1 MYAHATLQS
10 ATSRGRFSLCTDL
23 FHTALTHALVH
34 RLTQDVL
41 LPQLDEL
48 RAQAAEAE
56 WEAAVAARLAH
67 SLVQHCQTCK
77 TVGLIEHALQHAP
90 CGAAKA
96 TGEQQEGYDAS
107 EEWRAP

>member
-1 MYAHATLQS
+1 M
-10 ATSRGRFSLCTDL
+10 
-23 FHTALTHALVH
+23 LTHALVH

-77 TVGLIEHALQHAP
+77 TVGLNTRCKMQLVVPPKPLGSSKKDMNHHII
-90 CGAAKA
+90 
-96 TGEQQEGYDAS
+96 
-107 EEWRAP
+107 

>member
-1 MYAHATLQS
+1 MNAHPTLQS
-10 ATSRGRFSLCTDL
+10 ATSRGHFSLCTHL
-23 FHTALTHALVH
+23 FHTALTHVLVH

-48 RAQAAEAE
+48 RVQAAEAE

-77 TVGLIEHALQHAP
+77 TVGLNTHCAIHLALPTTWWA
-90 CGAAKA
+90 CRLKA
-96 TGEQQEGYDAS
+96 V
-107 EEWRAP
+107 